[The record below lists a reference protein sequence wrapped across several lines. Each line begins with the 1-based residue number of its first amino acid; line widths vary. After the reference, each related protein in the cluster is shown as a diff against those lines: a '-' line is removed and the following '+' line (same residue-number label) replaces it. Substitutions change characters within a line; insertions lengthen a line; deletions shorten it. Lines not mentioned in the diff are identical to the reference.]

1 MRRQSMG
8 RRESRGVFRAG
19 AERVHVKNQR
29 LGRPMR
35 GGIRL

>member
-8 RRESRGVFRAG
+8 RSESRRQFSRG
-19 AERVHVKNQR
+19 AVRHHPKNFAAV
-29 LGRPMR
+29 PMR